1 MPYFQ
6 DPDLKNDQ
14 DDEMNQP
21 KISGA
26 APSVAPGSGKQEQSK
41 DKTTTGSGFQ
51 NLDNYLKGDTAKQ
64 FGSQVVGN
72 VQNTVSQVGKDQDKA
87 AGQFKQTVDDQSKTP
102 GAEQIQSAI
111 KNAGANTT
119 ADQAKQYQDWM
130 KQSYQG
136 PKSLAESQDAY
147 AQFTGGTNKA
157 LAESNALGSE
167 AGRFSLLDSYF
178 GRPSYNFGEKSLDNL
193 YVQQSGQG
201 KNIKNVQNQAASL
214 QAEGAEKATDLQNY
228 AGQAVAKVANS
239 AEHARNEVGSALGQ
253 QYQQVQDKV
262 AAANAQRKTDQSG
275 IQQALA
281 TRSLTPE
288 QMASLGIQGN
298 PTLYNLDLNKYL
310 TMGQDLTKNE
320 VMTDQDRAR
329 YHALSQLAGT
339 TDDFTTGA
347 AGPTAAYSFDAN
359 RLNQDVQATGRQYQN
374 DIGNALNQVKANAPL
389 AGDYLNSIN
398 PQSNPAE
405 VLARLSEEL
414 GYWNN
419 DGSQYAPER
428 RQALSNLI
436 NQITGVMNTYGVDT
450 RTGNASY
457 LNAGPLS
464 RDNLNPSINRG

>member
-6 DPDLKNDQ
+6 DPDLKNEQ
-14 DDEMNQP
+14 DEEINQP

-26 APSVAPGSGKQEQSK
+26 SPSVDPGGGGGKQQSI
-41 DKTTTGSGFQ
+41 DKTGSGFQ

-64 FGSQVVGN
+64 FGQQVVGN
-72 VQNTVSQVGKDQDKA
+72 VQNTVNQVGTDQNKA
-87 AGQFKQTVDDQSKTP
+87 VNQFKQTVDDQSKTP
-102 GAEQIQSAI
+102 GTDQIQSAV

-136 PKSLAESQDAY
+136 PKSLAESPSAY
-147 AQFTGGTNKA
+147 AQFAGGTNKA

-214 QAEGAEKATDLQNY
+214 QAEGAEKARDLQNY
-228 AGQAVAKVANS
+228 AGQAVAKVSSS
-239 AEHARNEVGSALGQ
+239 AEQARNEVGNALGQ

-262 AAANAQRKTDQSG
+262 AAANTQRKADQAA

-281 TRSLTPE
+281 SRKLTPD
-288 QMASLGIQGN
+288 QLASLGIEGN

-310 TMGQDLTKNE
+310 TLGQDLNKND
-320 VMTDQDRAR
+320 VMSTEDRAR
-329 YHALSQLAGT
+329 YQALSQLAGT
-339 TDDFTTGA
+339 TDDFTTGSA
-347 AGPTAAYSFDAN
+347 NPTAAYSFDVN
-359 RLNQDVQATGRQYQN
+359 RFNQDAQATGRQYQN
-374 DIGNALNQVKANAPL
+374 DIGNVFNQVKANAPL
-389 AGDYLNSIN
+389 ATDYLNSIN
-398 PQSNPAE
+398 PNSNPAE
-405 VLARLSEEL
+405 ILSTLSNEL

-419 DGSQYAPER
+419 DGSQYGPER
-428 RQALSNLI
+428 RQVLSSLI
-436 NQITGVMNTYGVDT
+436 DQLVGVMHNYGVDT

-457 LNAGPLS
+457 LQTGTLP
-464 RDNLNPSINRG
+464 RDNVNPSINRR